1 MAVDCLANDEDRGTI
16 ARSHS
21 DVLASI
27 SFPGCFAGSV
37 SAQTTPVLSLVLA
50 IAASQLVD
58 AIRAAHAGGSPI
70 SPEIA
75 REIVHLF
82 QKTGPPPP
90 QLYL

>member
-1 MAVDCLANDEDRGTI
+1 LG
-16 ARSHS
+16 
-21 DVLASI
+21 
-27 SFPGCFAGSV
+27 
-37 SAQTTPVLSLVLA
+37 LVLA

-82 QKTGPPPP
+82 QKTGLPPP